1 MLRLYLLQGVYDLLI
16 EEKQEMNAA
25 TIIAVIALAAV
36 LFFAIRYLVREKRKG
51 SKCVG
56 CPFAEG
62 CQKASDAAFRDMDC
76 GHNKR

>member
-1 MLRLYLLQGVYDLLI
+1 METGG
-16 EEKQEMNAA
+16 EEMNLA
-25 TIIAVIALAAV
+25 TVIAVIALILVVFLA
-36 LFFAIRYLVREKRKG
+36 LRYIYKEKKKG